1 MGLDAV
7 ELVMETEYRFDTSI
21 PDVFAEHIQTVGD
34 LHSFL
39 MNRIRWRDS
48 SQCVTAAM
56 FYPIRKLLVA
66 GYGVMRSD
74 VRPNTKLS
82 DLVTP
87 PDRYRFWHD
96 VQSQLLTT
104 LPRLRRSRMLT
115 WNGDLF
121 PSHLATVGDLASSC
135 ADALQIT
142 REYGASDDVAVWNE
156 LCEMIGRIA
165 GVEPGTLRPDTHF
178 IKELGF

>member
-7 ELVMETEYRFDTSI
+7 ELVMETEDRFDTSI
-21 PDVFAEHIQTVGD
+21 PDVFAERIQTVGD
-34 LHSFL
+34 LHDFL

-48 SQCVTAAM
+48 NRCTTAAM

-74 VRPNTKLS
+74 VRPNTQLT
-82 DLVTP
+82 DLVAP
-87 PDRYRFWHD
+87 PDRHRFWHD
-96 VQSQLLTT
+96 VQLQLLTT
-104 LPRLRRSRMLT
+104 LPRLRRSKMLM

-121 PSHLATVGDLASSC
+121 PRDVASVGDLARTC

-142 REYGASDDVAVWNE
+142 RKYGASDDVAVWNE
-156 LCEMIGRIA
+156 LSQMIASIA
-165 GVEPGTLRPDTHF
+165 GVAPDTLRAETHF
-178 IKELGF
+178 NRDLGF

>member
-7 ELVMETEYRFDTSI
+7 ELVMDTEDRFDTSI

-34 LHSFL
+34 LHDFL

-48 SQCVTAAM
+48 KQCTTAAM

-66 GYGVMRSD
+66 GFGVTRSD
-74 VRPNTKLS
+74 VRPKSQLA
-82 DLVTP
+82 DLVGP
-87 PDRYRFWHD
+87 SDRYRFWHD
-96 VQSQLLTT
+96 VQSQLRTT
-104 LPRLRRSRMLT
+104 LPRLRRSRMLM

-121 PSHLATVGDLASSC
+121 PSHIATVGDLARAC

-142 REYGASDDVAVWNE
+142 HEYSASDDVAVWNE
-156 LCEMIGRIA
+156 LCILIGRIA
-165 GVEPGTLRPDTHF
+165 GIEPDTLRPDTHF
-178 IKELGF
+178 NKDLGF